1 MPFLSEFI
9 NKTVL
14 DSRGDPLGKCVDV
27 YVNVAEGFP
36 EVVALGLSRG
46 GQEYLISA
54 QDLVR
59 MDRKGLLLSGKLRDL
74 TVYEPNGDEIGLA
87 RKVLDRQII
96 DINGRRVVRVNDL
109 QFARTAGKFR
119 LVGVDATPEGLA
131 RRIGLE
137 RPIGRVLK
145 TLGLRDVS
153 GTIPWDQVD
162 PTAIGPAGIPLK
174 VARNDLT
181 KLHEADL
188 ADILEALDVEAQD
201 YVLSTLDPEMAAETL
216 SEMDPERQAAAI
228 ESIEPERAAD
238 ILDAMPP
245 DEAADILGDISPARA
260 ADLLNRMEADEAE
273 DVREL
278 LAYQEDSA
286 GGIMTNEFITIPV
299 DLTAAGTLQHLRQ
312 IDPESEGIHYLYITD
327 AEERLL
333 GVISLWRLILAE
345 PDMPVSEFMVAPVIS
360 VQVTDSKEDVAATLA
375 KYNLLAVPVID
386 AEGRILGIVT
396 VDDAIESVIPA
407 TWMRR
412 LPRVFS

>member
-14 DSRGDPLGKCVDV
+14 DSRGDPLGKCVDL

-36 EVVALGLSRG
+36 EVVALGLLRG

-59 MDRKGLLLSGKLRDL
+59 MDRKGLLLNGKLRDL
-74 TVYEPNGDEIGLA
+74 TVYEPKGDEIGLA

-109 QFARTAGKFR
+109 QFAFTAGKFR

-137 RPIGRVLK
+137 RPLGRVLK
-145 TLGLRDVS
+145 TLGLRDTS

-201 YVLSTLDPEMAAETL
+201 YVLSTLDPEMAADTL
-216 SEMDPERQAAAI
+216 SEMEPERQAQAI

-238 ILDAMPP
+238 ILEAMPP

-260 ADLLNRMEADEAE
+260 ADLLNRMEAEEAE

-286 GGIMTNEFITIPV
+286 GGIMTNDFITIPV
-299 DLTAAGTLQHLRQ
+299 DLTAERTLEHLRH
-312 IDPESEGIHYLYITD
+312 IDPQSEGIHYLYITD
-327 AEERLL
+327 AEQRLL
-333 GVISLWRLILAE
+333 GVISLWRLILANPE
-345 PDMPVSEFMVAPVIS
+345 TPVSDFMVSPVIS

-375 KYNLLAVPVID
+375 KYNLLAVPVVD

>member
-1 MPFLSEFI
+1 MPFLSEFL
-9 NKTVL
+9 NKTVY

-36 EVVALGLSRG
+36 QVVALGLLRNN
-46 GQEYLISA
+46 QEFLISA
-54 QDLVR
+54 LDLLR

-109 QFARTAGKFR
+109 QFASTAGKFR

-145 TLGLRDVS
+145 TLGLRDTS

-174 VARNDLT
+174 VARNDLA

-201 YVLSTLDPEMAAETL
+201 YVLSTLDTDVAAETL
-216 SEMDPERQAAAI
+216 GEMDPERQAAAI

-238 ILDAMPP
+238 ILEAMPP

-260 ADLLNRMEADEAE
+260 ADLLNRMEAEEAE

-278 LAYQEDSA
+278 LAYQEDTA

-299 DLTAAGTLQHLRQ
+299 DLTAAGTLEHLRE

-327 AEERLL
+327 AEGRLL
-333 GVISLWRLILAE
+333 GVISLWRLILAKPE
-345 PDMPVSEFMVAPVIS
+345 TPVSEFMVAPVIS
-360 VQVTDSKEDVAATLA
+360 VQATDSKEDVAATLA
-375 KYNLLAVPVID
+375 KYNLLAVPVVDGAGHIV
-386 AEGRILGIVT
+386 GIVT

-412 LPRVFS
+412 LPKVFS

>member
-54 QDLVR
+54 QDLAR

-74 TVYEPNGDEIGLA
+74 TVYEPKGDEIGLA

-137 RPIGRVLK
+137 RPLGRVLK
-145 TLGLRDVS
+145 TLGLRDTS

-201 YVLSTLDPEMAAETL
+201 YVLSTLDPETAAETL

-278 LAYQEDSA
+278 MAYQEDSA

-299 DLTAAGTLQHLRQ
+299 DLTAAGTLEHLRQ

-333 GVISLWRLILAE
+333 GVISLWRLILAG
-345 PDMPVSEFMVAPVIS
+345 PDMSVSEFMVAPVIS

-386 AEGRILGIVT
+386 SEGRILGIVT
-396 VDDAIESVIPA
+396 VDDAIESIIPA